1 MTKLTTLRKEHQWKR
16 YALYLFGLLVAIFV
30 LILLAAKI
38 LSYGAAQVFNYAVTR
53 QDMLR
58 GTITVE
64 TITANIHGGVTF
76 TNLSWD
82 DPDGDPVLRVPE
94 GSFKVNPWDILR
106 GHFASTTVKEL
117 TLIKPA
123 FAVEFDEDMNVD
135 FVNRKL
141 ERKEKKEEKE
151 DDDGGIRNLEKK
163 VSNFNRS
170 GRPIKAKLNL
180 IDARMEAFYLQRHY
194 IVSHVNLSSEID
206 TKGMTR
212 LDLKTG
218 SFGGTAV
225 GEGADLSCEIN
236 FKEKG
241 LPAIIDFTAKGV
253 DPASLG
259 LGDDIHDKMTL
270 TVHGGGPISHPIGD
284 GQLSMDELH
293 IPALDFSKVT
303 GNIHYDGGLMT
314 FKDVH
319 ARVYGGT
326 VDAYGD
332 YNIDTRAYNIY
343 LSGEGLDSRIP
354 SKEPKFYCLV
364 KLDGEIH
371 CDGDPKHLRAF
382 GKFSTG
388 NGFYMLVPFNSI
400 RGTFNN
406 RYRAVDV
413 YDVSIDTN
421 FGIIR
426 TDAFHIIDGKLHLGN
441 IELVDKDTGKVM
453 SLKEAANNEGPM
465 KTIKKIQENVKSIKE
480 QVAELRP

>member
-1 MTKLTTLRKEHQWKR
+1 
-16 YALYLFGLLVAIFV
+16 
-30 LILLAAKI
+30 
-38 LSYGAAQVFNYAVTR
+38 
-53 QDMLR
+53 
-58 GTITVE
+58 
-64 TITANIHGGVTF
+64 
-76 TNLSWD
+76 
-82 DPDGDPVLRVPE
+82 
-94 GSFKVNPWDILR
+94 
-106 GHFASTTVKEL
+106 
-117 TLIKPA
+117 
-123 FAVEFDEDMNVD
+123 
-135 FVNRKL
+135 
-141 ERKEKKEEKE
+141 
-151 DDDGGIRNLEKK
+151 
-163 VSNFNRS
+163 
-170 GRPIKAKLNL
+170 
-180 IDARMEAFYLQRHY
+180 
-194 IVSHVNLSSEID
+194 
-206 TKGMTR
+206 
-212 LDLKTG
+212 
-218 SFGGTAV
+218 
-225 GEGADLSCEIN
+225 
-236 FKEKG
+236 
-241 LPAIIDFTAKGV
+241 
-253 DPASLG
+253 
-259 LGDDIHDKMTL
+259 
-270 TVHGGGPISHPIGD
+270 
-284 GQLSMDELH
+284 
-293 IPALDFSKVT
+293 
-303 GNIHYDGGLMT
+303 MT

-453 SLKEAANNEGPM
+453 SLKEAADNEGPM

-480 QVAELRP
+480 QVAELKP